1 MKTIK
6 VTGWDDV
13 PKDFTGRVLMLG
25 LTSWLQNGI
34 THRLDGPAL
43 KRTNGEK
50 YWYILDQ
57 ELTEQEFGIFQYMWR
72 STSKKKTKKLM
83 KIFVKLARV
92 K

>member
-34 THRLDGPAL
+34 THRLDGPAIE
-43 KRTNGEK
+43 TYDDEK
-50 YWYILDQ
+50 SYWILGKH
-57 ELTEQEFGIFQYMWR
+57 LTQQEFDVFQYLWKN
-72 STSKKKTKKLM
+72 STYKKTEELM
-83 KIFVKLARV
+83 ITIVKLV
-92 K
+92 KMK

>member
-1 MKTIK
+1 VKTIK